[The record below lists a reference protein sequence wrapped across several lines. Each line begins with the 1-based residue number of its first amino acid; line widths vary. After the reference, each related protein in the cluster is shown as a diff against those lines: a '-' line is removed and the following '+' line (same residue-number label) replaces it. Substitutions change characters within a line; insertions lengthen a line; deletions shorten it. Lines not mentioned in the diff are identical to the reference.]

1 MSQKEE
7 TFVTRSACQT
17 TTSQLLSSQGKLHAK
32 LDNIEKRLFK
42 DNGSVSIQTRLD
54 RHDQILKMLL
64 WGIGIIA
71 ASILAANASGV
82 VLLVRETLVRRI
94 A

>member
-7 TFVTRSACQT
+7 PFVTRSACQT
-17 TTSQLLSSQGKLHAK
+17 TTSQLLSSQGKLHVK

-82 VLLVRETLVRRI
+82 VLLMRETIARRV